1 MLHDHNAK
9 KTSRNKLLLCKPVRP
24 LAFSPFPLCFAL
36 LSRAQHFLCL
46 LLSLSSQSYAKSPF
60 LGHELVYVCVSV
72 CAGSLI
78 RHSNTTVCGVLH
90 HTLCV
95 CVCVCVCSGCFHTLT
110 SRVRSEEHTSE

>member
-9 KTSRNKLLLCKPVRP
+9 KTSRNKLLLCKPQPP

-60 LGHELVYVCVSV
+60 LGHALVCVCVCVCVRVCVCVCV
-72 CAGSLI
+72 CA
-78 RHSNTTVCGVLH
+78 RV
-90 HTLCV
+90 CV
-95 CVCVCVCSGCFHTLT
+95 CVCVCVCACKC
-110 SRVRSEEHTSE
+110 VCVCV